1 MWHLYILRCNDDSYY
16 TGITTDIAKRIE
28 GHNSGKGAKYTR
40 AHRPV
45 SLVYYEKYETER
57 EARKRESEIKSWRR
71 EKKEQLI
78 CGFPSE
84 RLSDVL
90 RICGQ

>member
-1 MWHLYILRCNDDSYY
+1 MWYIYILKCNNHSYY
-16 TGITTDIAKRIE
+16 TGITKDIPTRME
-28 GHNSGKGAKYTR
+28 RHNSGKGAKYTR
-40 AHRPV
+40 THRPV
-45 SLVYYEKYETER
+45 ILVYYEKYETER
-57 EARKRESEIKSWRR
+57 EAKKREYEIKGWRR

-90 RICGQ
+90 RICG